1 MADPGATP
9 RSRTCQRLSGRGSE
23 TEPGRRSRSERD
35 TRRRRPESSVAPGV
49 RGAFCEALV
58 RDALGVAR
66 VGDTPDSP
74 HPDGPQGDEGP
85 KTNLEGK
92 NRWTV
97 FRRGFRHLQRSAL
110 SRLCGVNFQVTP
122 VPPAGP
128 PAERYLPSVRG
139 SRVAL
144 CEAPLLVRV
153 SSAAPL
159 PTGGPSPSPGSAW
172 SP

>member
-9 RSRTCQRLSGRGSE
+9 RSRTCQRLSGWGSE
-23 TEPGRRSRSERD
+23 TEPGRRSRGERD

-66 VGDTPDSP
+66 VGDTRDSP
-74 HPDGPQGDEGP
+74 RTVRKETRDRKRTGKERTDGPFSDADSAICNARP
-85 KTNLEGK
+85 FPASAVSTS
-92 NRWTV
+92 
-97 FRRGFRHLQRSAL
+97 RSRP
-110 SRLCGVNFQVTP
+110 SPP
-122 VPPAGP
+122 VGP

-144 CEAPLLVRV
+144 CEAPLLARV